1 MSLLSKRILCVPA
14 GRTNLFST
22 GQAGFIIRS
31 KSGQLFGIDLYL
43 SDCVERVEGHDG
55 YHRLLPKILSP
66 TELEFDCIVAT
77 HPHYDHF
84 DMDSIPQMM
93 DNPRTRLFASV
104 NCQKEVERLKML
116 PRNIAYIK
124 PGDKYSVGD
133 FQLRF
138 TSCDHGQGAPDAVG
152 LLITVDDKRL
162 FFAGDTCL
170 RMDWVDEFLSE
181 GAIDVMAAPI
191 NGAYG
196 NLNEEECVQLAAA
209 VNPGMTIPCHFG
221 MFASHGGNSGTFI
234 SCMKNHRP
242 SLKYQLL
249 TQGEM
254 LTL

>member
-1 MSLLSKRILCVPA
+1 MSLLSKRILCAPS
-14 GRTNLFST
+14 GKTNLVNT

-55 YHRLLPKILSP
+55 YHRLLPKILYP

-93 DNPRTRLFASV
+93 DNPRTHLFASC
-104 NCQKEVERLKML
+104 NCQKEVERLKIL

-124 PGDKYSVGD
+124 PGDKFSIGD
-133 FQLRF
+133 FLLRF

-152 LLITVDDKRL
+152 LLLTVDDKRL

-170 RMDWVDEFLSE
+170 HMDWVDEFLSE
-181 GAIDVMAAPI
+181 GPIDVMIAPI

-196 NLNEEECVQLAAA
+196 NLNEEECTQLAAA
-209 VNPGMTIPCHFG
+209 VNPGVTIPCHFG
-221 MFASHGGNSGTFI
+221 MFASHGGNPGTFI
-234 SCMKNHRP
+234 SCMNNHRP
-242 SLKYQLL
+242 FLKYQLL

>member
-1 MSLLSKRILCVPA
+1 MSLLSEKILCAPV
-14 GRTNLFST
+14 GKTRLFSI
-22 GQAGFIIRS
+22 GQAGFIIKS

-55 YHRLLPKILSP
+55 YHRLLPKILFP
-66 TELEFDCIVAT
+66 AELEFDCLVAT

-84 DMDSIPQMM
+84 DMDSIPLMM

-104 NCQKEVERLKML
+104 NCEKEVERLKML
-116 PRNIAYIK
+116 SRNIAYIR
-124 PGDKYSVGD
+124 PCDRASVGD

-138 TSCDHGQGAPDAVG
+138 TSCDHGEGAPDAVG
-152 LLITVDDKRL
+152 LLLAVDGHRF

-170 RMDWVDEFLSE
+170 RLDCVGEFLSE
-181 GAIDVMAAPI
+181 GTIDVMVAPI

-196 NLNEEECVQLAAA
+196 NLDEEECVRLAAA
-209 VNPGMTIPCHFG
+209 ITPSVTIPCHFG
-221 MFASHGGNSGTFI
+221 MFASHGGNPGTFI
-234 SCMKNHRP
+234 SCMKNHMP

-254 LTL
+254 LAF